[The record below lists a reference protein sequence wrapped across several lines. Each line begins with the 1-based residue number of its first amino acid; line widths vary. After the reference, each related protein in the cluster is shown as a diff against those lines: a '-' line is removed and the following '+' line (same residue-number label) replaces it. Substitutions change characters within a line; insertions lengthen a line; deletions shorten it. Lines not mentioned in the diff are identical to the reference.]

1 MINTLCGSPMYMAPE
16 IINKRDYN
24 IKSDLWSVGII
35 MYEMLY
41 GHVPF
46 HVSNFIELIKK
57 INNEKIIFNNIII
70 SNECNNL
77 LLSLLQKILH
87 KE

>member
-1 MINTLCGSPMYMAPE
+1 MAPE

-41 GHVPF
+41 GCVPF
-46 HVSNFIELIKK
+46 NVNNFVELIKK
-57 INNEKIIFNNIII
+57 
-70 SNECNNL
+70 
-77 LLSLLQKILH
+77 
-87 KE
+87 